1 MAAAGSKARA
11 LLSRVRGVVEPHMR
25 SARDKGASQFEGLLA
40 RNAEYVVKDKAAA
53 DKLLKQYVFT
63 QLARCAR
70 RRPPLVPP
78 PPPLRRPPRPPRAHL
93 TPCTLPRRCRIPP
106 GLAHSR
112 QEAAAVR
119 ARLANL
125 RELPVPEVAT
135 YLGFAAELYAWFAI
149 GEIVGR
155 GGTLTGYAV

>member
-1 MAAAGSKARA
+1 
-11 LLSRVRGVVEPHMR
+11 V
-25 SARDKGASQFEGLLA
+25 
-40 RNAEYVVKDKAAA
+40 
-53 DKLLKQYVFT
+53 
-63 QLARCAR
+63 R
-70 RRPPLVPP
+70 RRRSPLSPT
-78 PPPLRRPPRPPRAHL
+78 PLRRLLRPPARQRLPHAPRPR
-93 TPCTLPRRCRIPP
+93 LPDRIPP

-119 ARLANL
+119 ARLANF
-125 RELPVPEVAT
+125 RELPVPEMAT